1 MRLRYYTVGRQV
13 VVSSRHDDMTTKMAT
28 CLKINRQG
36 LQRHISA
43 LCDIAIDK
51 VETLQNERMLSIG
64 WENKLNVSEWDL
76 LPRYMYFGWRYWK
89 HFKYFWLRTLK
100 ISWFYRIRHIFYHIR
115 SFKVYLYLVLCSV
128 NIILFPYFYFGEVL
142 FILQYCINTLYI
154 SLSVLKLL
162 YVSF

>member
-1 MRLRYYTVGRQV
+1 
-13 VVSSRHDDMTTKMAT
+13 
-28 CLKINRQG
+28 
-36 LQRHISA
+36 
-43 LCDIAIDK
+43 
-51 VETLQNERMLSIG
+51 VETLQNERMVSTA

-128 NIILFPYFYFGEVL
+128 NIILFPYLYFGEVW

-154 SLSVLKLL
+154 YLIV
-162 YVSF
+162 